1 MADAPS
7 LGDFFAKKK
16 TKKIKA
22 TNLNTAAAA
31 GKEEPKKE
39 DKKKKADEEDGW
51 QEEEVVQATMK
62 VEAAGKLIREEEKVE
77 EQDNSAPAWGN
88 VKTKENQNLNDK
100 RFPSLAKSVMSSAIN
115 LEDKSGQVNI
125 STSKNKFANLENS
138 DDEDEGPKR
147 PKEIKPALVSKKKGE
162 RATDAIQK
170 EVGKYK
176 DDKKKDGKAAADDDD
191 DDEDDEDDVKEAKK
205 EVKPKK
211 KASKSK
217 EADTSKKGT
226 EESAE
231 AAEDVKI
238 EPDLTAAKAKYA
250 HRRKLEKKP
259 LPAEELEAEKEN
271 KPAQKASGGGGKKK
285 KFANFEEEDTGKKLQ
300 YWED

>member
-22 TNLNTAAAA
+22 TNLNTATT

-39 DKKKKADEEDGW
+39 DKKKKAEEEEGW

-88 VKTKENQNLNDK
+88 VKTKDNQSLNDK
-100 RFPSLAKSVMSSAIN
+100 RFPTLAKSVASSAIN
-115 LEDKSGQVNI
+115 LEDKSGQINI
-125 STSKNKFANLENS
+125 STSKNKFANLEDS
-138 DDEDEGPKR
+138 DDEEEGPKR

-176 DDKKKDGKAAADDDD
+176 DDKKKESKAAAADDDD
-191 DDEDDEDDVKEAKK
+191 EDEDDEEDAKEVKK

-217 EADTSKKGT
+217 EVASSKGD

-231 AAEDVKI
+231 AADDVKI

-250 HRRKLEKKP
+250 HRRKMEKKP
-259 LPAEELEAEKEN
+259 LPPEELEAEKEN
-271 KPAQKASGGGGKKK
+271 KPAQKASGGGKKK